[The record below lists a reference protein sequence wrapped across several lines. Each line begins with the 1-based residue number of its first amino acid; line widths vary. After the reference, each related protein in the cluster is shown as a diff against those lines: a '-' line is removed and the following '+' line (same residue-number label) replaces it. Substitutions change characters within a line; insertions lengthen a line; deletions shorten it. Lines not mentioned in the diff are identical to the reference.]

1 MQGFGLPSG
10 GPGGRLGGSVP
21 VELGSGLCQAWL
33 NEGVR
38 SETLGEAGWA
48 DAQIREPPWGRP
60 SRSSDSPGAGSR
72 VACGSDRL
80 EFESWLC
87 GNLGQGL
94 NLSEPQFPRLQNGTG
109 HACIVKL

>member
-1 MQGFGLPSG
+1 M
-10 GPGGRLGGSVP
+10 P

-48 DAQIREPPWGRP
+48 NAQIREPPWGCP

-72 VACGSDRL
+72 VAWGSDRL
-80 EFESWLC
+80 VFESWLC
-87 GNLGQGL
+87 RNLVQGL
-94 NLSEPQFPRLQNGTG
+94 NLPEPQFPRLQNGTG
-109 HACIVKL
+109 HTYIVKL